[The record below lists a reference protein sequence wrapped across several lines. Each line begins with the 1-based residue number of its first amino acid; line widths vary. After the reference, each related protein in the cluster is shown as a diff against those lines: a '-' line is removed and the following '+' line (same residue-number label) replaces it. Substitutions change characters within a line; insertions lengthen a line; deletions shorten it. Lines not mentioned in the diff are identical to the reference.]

1 MNKVILI
8 GHVGKDPE
16 VKQFEN
22 GSIAKFSIATSETYK
37 NKAGEKV
44 TNTEWHNIV
53 VNGKSVEVV
62 EKWVKKGMQL
72 SIIGKIRYRSYDD
85 KDGNKKYFTEIQAEQ
100 FEFLSKAETT
110 QAESSTSNYET
121 TATPDTTDDLP
132 F

>member
-8 GHVGKDPE
+8 GRVGKDPE
-16 VKQFEN
+16 VKHFEN
-22 GSIAKFSIATSETYK
+22 GAIAKFTLATSETYK

-44 TNTEWHNIV
+44 TTTEWHNIS
-53 VNGKSVEVV
+53 VNGKAVEVV

-72 SIIGKIRYRSYDD
+72 MVSGKIRYRSYDD

-100 FEFLSKAETT
+100 FEFLSKSEKSEPEVTEVEAE
-110 QAESSTSNYET
+110 EVPN
-121 TATPDTTDDLP
+121 DDLP